1 MHGSLLRFS
10 ANFTLLLVGH
20 SGGCKNKII
29 LLMQRDRNVV
39 LKSTDG
45 DRHIEGDISGG
56 GDLRELYIDVGV
68 G

>member
-1 MHGSLLRFS
+1 MGHG
-10 ANFTLLLVGH
+10 
-20 SGGCKNKII
+20 GGCKNKII

-45 DRHIEGDISGG
+45 DRHVEGNISGG
-56 GDLRELYIDVGV
+56 GDLCELDIDVGV

>member
-1 MHGSLLRFS
+1 M
-10 ANFTLLLVGH
+10 GH
-20 SGGCKNKII
+20 RGGGKNKII
-29 LLMQRDRNVV
+29 LLMQRDSNVV

-56 GDLRELYIDVGV
+56 GDLGELDIDVGV